1 MYPGCVGLC
10 VLGVRSAKVSPHTG
24 MAQRYTAE
32 MGSLLEM
39 QKLLKKKDEKIRE
52 LQVQLERKDAE
63 IIELKTKL
71 DKYQSVFKPGM
82 AAMSGT
88 AGPAAVRRRAQG
100 ISAEPQ
106 SMKTLQDV
114 TKQKFKKYIKSKR

>member
-1 MYPGCVGLC
+1 MGCGAS
-10 VLGVRSAKVSPHTG
+10 RSAGCFRQSV
-24 MAQRYTAE
+24 RAE